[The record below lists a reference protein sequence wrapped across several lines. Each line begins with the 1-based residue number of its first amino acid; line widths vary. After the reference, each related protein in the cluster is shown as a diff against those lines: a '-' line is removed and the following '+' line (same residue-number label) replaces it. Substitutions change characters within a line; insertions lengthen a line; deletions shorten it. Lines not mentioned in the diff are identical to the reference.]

1 MKKFISLLLIAVL
14 ALSLVACGPAE
25 PQDDGREM
33 EIVGT
38 WTLGMFTHTFKE
50 DHTGSIMNASG
61 INFECT
67 WEYVQGGNYK
77 ITYSM
82 GTVDASIT
90 VKDDGS
96 LSLLY
101 NEGNYTKTA
110 E

>member
-1 MKKFISLLLIAVL
+1 MKKIISLLLIAVL

-38 WTLGMFTHTFKE
+38 WTLGMFTHTFNE

-61 INFECT
+61 ITFACD
-67 WEYVQGGNYK
+67 WEYKQGGKYAV
-77 ITYSM
+77 TYSM
-82 GTVDASIT
+82 GTVEI
-90 VKDDGS
+90 VINQNEDGS
-96 LSLLY
+96 LTLVY
-101 NEGNYTKTA
+101 NEGNYKKV

>member
-1 MKKFISLLLIAVL
+1 MKKIVSLLLIAVL

-38 WTLGMFTHTFKE
+38 WTLGMFTHTFNE

-61 INFECT
+61 IKFECT
-67 WEYVQGGNYK
+67 WEYLQGGKYS

-82 GTVDASIT
+82 GTQEASIT
-90 VKDDGS
+90 VGEDGA
-96 LSLLY
+96 LTLLY
-101 NEGNYTKTA
+101 NEGNYTKA
-110 E
+110 N

>member
-1 MKKFISLLLIAVL
+1 MKKFIALLLIAVL
-14 ALSLVACGPAE
+14 ALSLVACGPAK
-25 PQDDGREM
+25 PTDDGREM

-38 WTLGMFTHTFKE
+38 WKLGKFTHSFND
-50 DHTGSIMNASG
+50 DHTGTIMNASG
-61 INFECT
+61 IEFACT

-90 VKDDGS
+90 AAEDGA
-96 LSLLY
+96 LTLLY
-101 NEGNYTKTA
+101 NEGEYKKA